1 MPTFRT
7 YTVAPK
13 VPENLAFLTR
23 LANNVWWCWN
33 ADAAALFRRVSP
45 TLFRELEF
53 NPVRLLS
60 HVGQECLEELSADAS
75 FLAHMK
81 SVEAQFE
88 KEVQTSKHWK
98 SHAETH
104 RRVIAYFSME
114 FGLHESVHIYS
125 GGLGILAGDHL
136 KSASDLDIPLVGI
149 GLFYREGYFE
159 QEINAT
165 GWQVEGYPENDV
177 HRLPISRC
185 LREEDGQPLLLEVPL
200 AEGPL
205 RFTAWKLD
213 VGRIPL
219 ILLDTNIPENPPEL
233 RGVTGSSTAAT
244 SSTASARRSC
254 SASAAC
260 APSRRSAS
268 RSPART

>member
-7 YTVAPK
+7 FTVAPK
-13 VPENLAFLTR
+13 IPENLAFLSR

-33 ADAAALFRRVSP
+33 ADAAALFRRISP

-60 HVGQECLEELSADAS
+60 RVGQERLEELSADAS

-81 SVEAQFE
+81 SVEAQFQ

-98 SHAETH
+98 VHAETH

-159 QEINAT
+159 QEINAS
-165 GWQVEGYPENDV
+165 GARLDSYLVNDGAQAVLGAGGDPLQILCSPGQARVISNEFKERLQV
-177 HRLPISRC
+177 S
-185 LREEDGQPLLLEVPL
+185 
-200 AEGPL
+200 
-205 RFTAWKLD
+205 K
-213 VGRIPL
+213 
-219 ILLDTNIPENPPEL
+219 
-233 RGVTGSSTAAT
+233 
-244 SSTASARRSC
+244 
-254 SASAAC
+254 
-260 APSRRSAS
+260 
-268 RSPART
+268 